1 MASSRRKQDEKH
13 LKILRDLGSQAANR
27 TCFDCHQRGT
37 TYINMTVGS
46 FVCTSCS
53 GILRGLNPPHRV
65 KSISMASFT
74 PEEIEQIKSKGNQY
88 CQAVWLGLYDA
99 KANPFP
105 DTKDEHKIRDFMIL
119 KYEKKSQSLDT
130 SEEDAPPT
138 ARHMHAYTLAEA
150 TCTRKYA
157 IQNTV
162 QIACNVGISSQY
174 YSFLVVLHVITY
186 ILPSQNAASSASAG
200 GKNSTTKSSALFC
213 LLADLDGGQTGNS
226 SVNAND
232 PFASP
237 TSAQAPASISQPSFA
252 NFENAN
258 IFTNTAGSTTSNKS
272 TPSGPPP
279 FSNNPLT
286 PMTPGSSS
294 ALPTSSS
301 SASSATTALSN
312 NPTQDRYAALK
323 DLDEEFKTQKESE
336 TASGGGG
343 SWPVPNGN
351 HQNSSSV
358 FGTSSSSMN
367 GGGTMFGS
375 PGSSSGSVF
384 GTGLVNGSGGAGGGA
399 GGVFGTPPTNNGTS
413 WANFSGANPFSAAAG
428 NSSSGGGG
436 GWMNG
441 GGSFGTAPQTQQ
453 GFGSVVQPSLFG
465 TTPDPNFNQFSPSG
479 PMNGT
484 AAAAAAATTN
494 NGAWASFSQ
503 QPPQQPQPNPK
514 MQWMTSNGT
523 ANPFMAAPQL
533 PSNGTS
539 YNPFL

>member
-1 MASSRRKQDEKH
+1 
-13 LKILRDLGSQAANR
+13 
-27 TCFDCHQRGT
+27 
-37 TYINMTVGS
+37 
-46 FVCTSCS
+46 
-53 GILRGLNPPHRV
+53 
-65 KSISMASFT
+65 
-74 PEEIEQIKSKGNQY
+74 
-88 CQAVWLGLYDA
+88 
-99 KANPFP
+99 
-105 DTKDEHKIRDFMIL
+105 
-119 KYEKKSQSLDT
+119 
-130 SEEDAPPT
+130 
-138 ARHMHAYTLAEA
+138 
-150 TCTRKYA
+150 
-157 IQNTV
+157 
-162 QIACNVGISSQY
+162 
-174 YSFLVVLHVITY
+174 
-186 ILPSQNAASSASAG
+186 
-200 GKNSTTKSSALFC
+200 
-213 LLADLDGGQTGNS
+213 
-226 SVNAND
+226 
-232 PFASP
+232 
-237 TSAQAPASISQPSFA
+237 
-252 NFENAN
+252 
-258 IFTNTAGSTTSNKS
+258 
-272 TPSGPPP
+272 
-279 FSNNPLT
+279 
-286 PMTPGSSS
+286 
-294 ALPTSSS
+294 
-301 SASSATTALSN
+301 
-312 NPTQDRYAALK
+312 
-323 DLDEEFKTQKESE
+323 
-336 TASGGGG
+336 
-343 SWPVPNGN
+343 
-351 HQNSSSV
+351 
-358 FGTSSSSMN
+358 MN